1 MTHAHTQARPERM
14 EQMTRL
20 AKALFCVVLIGVCAG
35 SSSAVQQDMRDA
47 NGFVAATPE
56 SLELEGTATQVKV
69 LGDPSKPGMYVVRQR
84 FAAGR
89 GTRPHFHTQDR
100 YITVIKGTWWV
111 AVGPDAGTYDLAKM
125 KPIKPGGFVFHPA
138 GGHHYDTAK
147 DDEVVLQIVGMGPV
161 ATTQLEKQ

>member
-1 MTHAHTQARPERM
+1 MMRWV
-14 EQMTRL
+14 
-20 AKALFCVVLIGVCAG
+20 KALCCAGLIGVCAG
-35 SSSAVQQDMRDA
+35 SPSAVEQDMRDA

-56 SLELEGTATQVKV
+56 ALEFDGAATQVKII
-69 LGDPSKPGMYVVRQR
+69 GDPTKPGMYVVRQR

-100 YITVIKGTWWV
+100 YVTVVRGTWWV
-111 AVGPDAGTYDLAKM
+111 AVGPDAGTYDPSKL

-147 DDEVVLQIVGMGPV
+147 DEEVVLQIVGMGPV
-161 ATTQLEKQ
+161 TTTQLEKQ